1 MNAFEAS
8 PLIPHGFVSCVVLSL
23 EAAANSCCFYLSIAP
38 GFGHSGSEVQGDN
51 FIFEVLK
58 HGLINLYSTVDGSS
72 RAPCDGFVFRSAF
85 RGASS
90 LAMTLFNCFQ
100 WIVGGGLRGDPL
112 RFHRAEN
119 IFRFWDD
126 VKNSHCLKAPDAQ
139 DGVSS

>member
-72 RAPCDGFVFRSAF
+72 RAPCDGFVFRSASGVRRLWPWPCLIVF
-85 RGASS
+85 NGS
-90 LAMTLFNCFQ
+90 LEA
-100 WIVGGGLRGDPL
+100 G
-112 RFHRAEN
+112 
-119 IFRFWDD
+119 
-126 VKNSHCLKAPDAQ
+126 
-139 DGVSS
+139 